1 MNNPRYD
8 GKPLLRLVE
17 LWVQW
22 VVDELDPADAARL
35 AAMEPKLSETWS
47 LQGSWHGMIES
58 LLEIPPSLPDDLR
71 AMWQRNLE
79 TARDNN
85 AEPPT
90 EMFAQSIA
98 DQLTA

>member
-1 MNNPRYD
+1 
-8 GKPLLRLVE
+8 
-17 LWVQW
+17 
-22 VVDELDPADAARL
+22 
-35 AAMEPKLSETWS
+35 
-47 LQGSWHGMIES
+47 MIES